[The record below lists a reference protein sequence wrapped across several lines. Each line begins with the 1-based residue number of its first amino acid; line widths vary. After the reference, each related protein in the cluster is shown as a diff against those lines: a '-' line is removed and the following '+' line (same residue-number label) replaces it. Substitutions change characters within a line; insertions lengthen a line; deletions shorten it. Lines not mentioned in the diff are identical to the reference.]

1 MPDDLAAANTNRSY
15 TLAGTSI
22 TVFTFSMVFLY
33 PKYLTGDVDSTLF
46 QVTLLVM
53 AVATFAFVLASFHYY
68 GSSLGAQVADATRAR
83 YARRGNRLWL
93 LGYSLLFLEPSLV
106 LFTVGLPLVAS
117 AWLAIWLVSAVLV
130 IRNIEIVRSA

>member
-22 TVFTFSMVFLY
+22 TVFTFSMMFLY

-53 AVATFAFVLASFHYY
+53 ASATFVFILPSYHYY
-68 GSSLGAQVADATRAR
+68 GSSLGAQVADFTRAR
-83 YARRGNRLWL
+83 YALRGNRLRL
-93 LGYSLLFLEPSLV
+93 LGSSLLFLYSSLV
-106 LFTVGLPLVAS
+106 LLTVGLPLV
-117 AWLAIWLVSAVLV
+117 
-130 IRNIEIVRSA
+130 